1 MFSTQSKMYFLWGGA
16 ILVKNVWHLTVLWH
30 CSLKDTAVFGTTSNY
45 HSFQKS
51 SIAVFRMLKIFMMSH
66 LSVLPSGPG
75 ECEFEKRDYTK
86 SCLGVWIKE
95 TLNLPVL
102 LTFRFLAHN
111 KDIDKCA
118 CMCAKSLQPC
128 PTLCNPMDY
137 SPQLLCPWDS
147 PGKNTG
153 VSCHALLH
161 GIIPTQGSNSLA
173 GGFL

>member
-1 MFSTQSKMYFLWGGA
+1 MYFLWRGV

-45 HSFQKS
+45 PSFQKS

-75 ECEFEKRDYTK
+75 ECEFEKHDYTK
-86 SCLGVWIKE
+86 SHLGVWIKE
-95 TLNLPVL
+95 TLNLHVL

-128 PTLCNPMDY
+128 PTLCNPMDC
-137 SPQLLCPWDS
+137 SPPGFSVSPFCGLGIWAELRWEGDS
-147 PGKNTG
+147 SDPCY
-153 VSCHALLH
+153 VY
-161 GIIPTQGSNSLA
+161 QGHWKVFN
-173 GGFL
+173 